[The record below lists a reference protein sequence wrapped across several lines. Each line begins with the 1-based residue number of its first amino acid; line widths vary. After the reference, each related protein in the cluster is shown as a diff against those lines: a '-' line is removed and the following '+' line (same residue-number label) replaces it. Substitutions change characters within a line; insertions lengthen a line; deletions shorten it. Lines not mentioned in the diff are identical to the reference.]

1 MKRYIIPIL
10 MVAVLL
16 VLMAVPCMAFDGSYT
31 DNGYGV
37 TYRMRIQ
44 QSALA
49 PAGGSGNWHYYRYG
63 DIAPTAPGTWT
74 SDVYEYEQ
82 GDSVGYGYLTMKANP
97 DFDSDGYRLSVAINE
112 CAYYPNK
119 DTSSL
124 PSIVLDVD
132 QTRAPVTVHYEWS
145 AYTTDGRLLDKGVVD
160 FTTTELYGYDLFK
173 DIDTDVDPDFIN
185 FKNISIEANVYD
197 GRDFER
203 ISFRIP
209 FYTGLVAN
217 APISGDVEVVH
228 TITDV
233 SDVGDFLYNSVGNF
247 LRFEIMPSVSLW
259 ALLLALC
266 GLGITIWILKLVAGG

>member
-16 VLMAVPCMAFDGSYT
+16 VLMAVPCMAFDGEYPAIS
-31 DNGYGV
+31 YGV

-44 QSALA
+44 QSSLA
-49 PAGGSGNWHYYRYG
+49 PANASGDVTYQRYG
-63 DIAPTAPGTWT
+63 DIAPTAPGTWY
-74 SDVYEYEQ
+74 SDVYDFEQ
-82 GDSVGYGYLTMKANP
+82 GNSVGYGYLTMKANP
-97 DFDSDGYRLSVAINE
+97 DFDSDGCRLSVAIND

-124 PSIVLDVD
+124 PSIVLDID
-132 QTRAPVTVHYEWS
+132 QTRVPVTVHYEWS
-145 AYTTDGRLLDKGVVD
+145 AYTTDGRLLDRGVVD

-185 FKNISIEANVYD
+185 FKNISIETYVYD
-197 GRDFER
+197 NREFER

-217 APISGDVEVVH
+217 APISGEVDVVH
-228 TITDV
+228 TISDV
-233 SDVGDFLYNSVGNF
+233 GDVGDFLYNSVGNF